1 MPLPAIKTNA
11 IHAKG
16 YATSYIQ
23 ALHRLE
29 SDRLMPREWKRAL
42 LNHIA
47 SVEGFEGCIQGAIE
61 AVEKN
66 QAA

>member
-16 YATSYIQ
+16 HAICYIK
-23 ALHRLE
+23 ALYRLE
-29 SDRLMPREWKRAL
+29 SDRLMPREWKQAL

-47 SVEGFEGCIQGAIE
+47 SVEGFEACIQKAIE